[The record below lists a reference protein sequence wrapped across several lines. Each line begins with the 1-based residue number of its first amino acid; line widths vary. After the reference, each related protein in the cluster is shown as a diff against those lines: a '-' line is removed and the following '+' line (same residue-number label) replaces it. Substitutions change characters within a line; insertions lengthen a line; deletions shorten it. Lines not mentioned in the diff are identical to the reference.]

1 MGDMRRH
8 FSRLQDLSK
17 KQLCALIA
25 RGVAFSESWRDSQRA
40 TSADLQGKSIVL
52 VFEQPSTRT
61 RLSFSL
67 AIAQLGGISALI
79 DPHGSQL
86 QRGEP
91 LEDTARVIGAMAD
104 GVVLRTAHHSQFTAF
119 SRACPVAVINGLTDL
134 FHPCQILAD
143 LITLHQNFP
152 DLTPLDGTP
161 WSNIPICWIG
171 DGNNMCNTWIEASVL
186 LGFPLNIASPEGYE
200 PELSLHT
207 SCATV
212 SLMRE
217 PYEAAKGTL
226 ALNTDVWTS
235 IAQDTENVAD
245 ERRQAFSYYQINRE
259 TLSKADTNA
268 IVLHCL
274 PAHRGEEITA
284 EIMGSD
290 ASRIWQQAGNRLHGQ
305 KALLCATYGD
315 DVT

>member
-1 MGDMRRH
+1 MGDMLKH
-8 FSRLQDLSK
+8 FSRLQDLSRER
-17 KQLCALIA
+17 LCALIA
-25 RGVAFSESWRDSQRA
+25 HGVAFSESWHDSQRTT
-40 TSADLQGKSIVL
+40 TSDLLGKSIVL

-79 DPHGSQL
+79 DPQGSQL

-91 LEDTARVIGAMAD
+91 LEDTAKVIGAMAD

-152 DLTPLDGTP
+152 DLTPLDGTL
-161 WSNIPICWIG
+161 WSDIPICWIG
-171 DGNNMCNTWIEASVL
+171 DGNNMCNTWIEASIL
-186 LGFPLNIASPEGYE
+186 LGFPLNIAIPEGYE
-200 PELSLHT
+200 PDLSLHK

-212 SLMRE
+212 SLMRD
-217 PYEAAKGTL
+217 PYEAAKGAL

-245 ERRQAFSYYQINRE
+245 ERRQAFGYYQINRE
-259 TLSKADTNA
+259 TLAKAAAGA
-268 IVLHCL
+268 IVMHCL
-274 PAHRGEEITA
+274 PAHRGEEIAA
-284 EIMGSD
+284 EIMASE

-315 DVT
+315 EAT